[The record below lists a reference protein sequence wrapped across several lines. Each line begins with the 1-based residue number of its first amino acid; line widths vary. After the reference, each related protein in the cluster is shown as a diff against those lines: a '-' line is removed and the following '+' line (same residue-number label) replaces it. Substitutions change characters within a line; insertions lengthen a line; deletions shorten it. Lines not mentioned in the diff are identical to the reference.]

1 MNKKEFDN
9 IIKDSLRY
17 NNSLYRDDIGYPFYF
32 NKEYIE
38 ALKKYLVENNIKGLV
53 RELLQPSKANSKE
66 ISKMCSV
73 ASSARLCLFYTRKLM
88 EESGFNIELEK
99 TCDNGIT
106 KKKDLWPHLDAWC
119 ENNNTYY
126 ECKCHEIF
134 GKHDKL
140 KCVYKEKL
148 ISLFNIDVEVLD
160 KVDCKSEDGKIE
172 TCYELKLKH
181 LGIENDNRLIN
192 ELHLD
197 VKQLICHLIGIQ
209 HSDKE
214 DKTLKYIF
222 FTPPKNY
229 WQDEK
234 DKLYN
239 EEINKL
245 YNEVEKEWNMIMNCE
260 SMRYFFKNN
269 KNISISYDMVPI
281 DTFDDIIVKKLNYV

>member
-119 ENNNTYY
+119 ENNNTGTYNFQCAVY
-126 ECKCHEIF
+126 ACKRFAVRIIYIA
-134 GKHDKL
+134 DL
-140 KCVYKEKL
+140 QT
-148 ISLFNIDVEVLD
+148 SLPH
-160 KVDCKSEDGKIE
+160 SE
-172 TCYELKLKH
+172 
-181 LGIENDNRLIN
+181 R
-192 ELHLD
+192 
-197 VKQLICHLIGIQ
+197 
-209 HSDKE
+209 
-214 DKTLKYIF
+214 
-222 FTPPKNY
+222 
-229 WQDEK
+229 
-234 DKLYN
+234 
-239 EEINKL
+239 
-245 YNEVEKEWNMIMNCE
+245 
-260 SMRYFFKNN
+260 
-269 KNISISYDMVPI
+269 
-281 DTFDDIIVKKLNYV
+281 